1 MAAIALTHKLMDR
14 LERLAVIARRIR
26 PGRYAGDTPTHRR
39 GSSVEFSDYRAYQP
53 GDDFRS
59 IDWNVYGRLGR
70 VYVKQYRAEED
81 LSMQLLLD
89 VSRSMQYGGQGPA
102 GPKPGGGK
110 GSAGKKRSGGGKLEY
125 GAHLALALGYLALTS
140 LNRVGMAAFAEELK
154 PVLPPRRRI
163 DHFFRLFDYLNSIE
177 AQGETD
183 TNASLEAFARLR
195 REAGVAVVISDL
207 MDPKGYAD
215 GITALSSRGWDVLV
229 IHVLSEDEIS
239 LPQGGPIRMVDA
251 ETGESLEVNLG
262 REEREEYRIYLDH
275 YFREIR
281 EFCAS
286 HGVEYVLA
294 STAVPFE
301 RIVLDYLRGGVFIQ

>member
-1 MAAIALTHKLMDR
+1 MVAVLLTPELMDR
-14 LERLAVIARRIR
+14 LERLAVVARRIR

-39 GSSVEFSDYRAYQP
+39 GSSVEFSDYRAYEP

-89 VSRSMQYGGQGPA
+89 VSGSMYYA
-102 GPKPGGGK
+102 GEARTRGKPG
-110 GSAGKKRSGGGKLEY
+110 SDSTKLEY

-140 LNRVGMAAFAEELK
+140 LNRVGMAAFAENLK

-163 DHFFRLFDYLNSIE
+163 DHFFRLFDYLNSVD
-177 AQGETD
+177 ADGETN

-195 REAGVAVVISDL
+195 REAGVAVLISDL
-207 MDPKGYAD
+207 MDPKGYTD
-215 GITALSSRGWDVLV
+215 GILALSSRGWDVLV

-239 LPQGGPIRMVDA
+239 LPQTGPLRMVDA
-251 ETGESLEVNLG
+251 ETGESLEFNLG
-262 REEREEYRIYLDH
+262 REEREEYRVYLDH

-281 EFCAS
+281 GFCAS
-286 HGVEYVLA
+286 HGIEYVLA

-301 RIVLDYLRGGVFIQ
+301 RIVLDYLRGGVFIR